1 MYLYCINIHTHGSL
15 LFLIC
20 NDLLQRD
27 LGIIPNIS
35 NFVELL
41 PKFGYF
47 FLLIIAHMF
56 FFLLSFKVLFGLLL
70 NEKKKKI
77 INNNEQCNFCN
88 IIRDC

>member
-1 MYLYCINIHTHGSL
+1 MYLYCINFHRHGSL

-27 LGIIPNIS
+27 LRIKPIIS

-47 FLLIIAHMF
+47 FLLIIVHTF
-56 FFLLSFKVLFGLLL
+56 FFCFAFVVGFVWVIV
-70 NEKKKKI
+70 KKKSYH
-77 INNNEQCNFCN
+77 NNE
-88 IIRDC
+88 

>member
-1 MYLYCINIHTHGSL
+1 MYLYCINFHSHGSL

-27 LGIIPNIS
+27 LGIKPITS

-47 FLLIIAHMF
+47 FFLIIVHTF
-56 FFLLSFKVLFGLLL
+56 FVCFAFVVGFVRVVVK
-70 NEKKKKI
+70 
-77 INNNEQCNFCN
+77 
-88 IIRDC
+88 

>member
-1 MYLYCINIHTHGSL
+1 MYLYCINFRRHGLL

-27 LGIIPNIS
+27 LGIKPTIS

-47 FLLIIAHMF
+47 FLLIIVLTF
-56 FFLLSFKVLFGLLL
+56 FFCFAFVVGFVRVIVK
-70 NEKKKKI
+70 
-77 INNNEQCNFCN
+77 
-88 IIRDC
+88 

>member
-1 MYLYCINIHTHGSL
+1 MHLYCINRRGSL

-27 LGIIPNIS
+27 LGIKLIIS

-41 PKFGYF
+41 LKSGYF
-47 FLLIIAHMF
+47 FLLIIVHKF
-56 FFLLSFKVLFGLLL
+56 FFCFRFRFCSVIVRRK
-70 NEKKKKI
+70 KKKKI
-77 INNNEQCNFCN
+77 INNIEQCNFCN

>member
-1 MYLYCINIHTHGSL
+1 MLVLIPLLISPIYLSLLYLSLHVFVLYQFLRHGSL

-27 LGIIPNIS
+27 LGIKPTIS

-47 FLLIIAHMF
+47 FLLIIVHT
-56 FFLLSFKVLFGLLL
+56 FFLLLL
-70 NEKKKKI
+70 
-77 INNNEQCNFCN
+77 
-88 IIRDC
+88 